1 MGRLSKKEKMEISTG
16 YTRMIDKISDA
27 IVRSGR
33 FVVEEGVTIGFAAM
47 LWRITGKVYQKNKS
61 GDETPEWA
69 IRNAI
74 LDGLANVRKMLMIEI
89 PLIGIAPNSWLEPIV
104 RAYENMMYGK
114 VDGAWEYDQATQGYV
129 MQAIPL
135 VERLEIVV
143 LLPGLF
149 RVQLEMMK
157 GLVSKP

>member
-1 MGRLSKKEKMEISTG
+1 MGNISKKDRAEIAARYSL
-16 YTRMIDKISDA
+16 MLDKISDA
-27 IVRSGR
+27 IVRTGR
-33 FVVEEGVTIGFAAM
+33 FMVEEGVTIGFAAM
-47 LWRITGKVYQKNKS
+47 LWRITGKVYQKNDS

-74 LDGLANVRKMLMIEI
+74 LDGLANVRKMLLLEI
-89 PLIGIAPNSWLEPIV
+89 PLVGIAPNSWLEPIV
-104 RAYENMMYGK
+104 KAYENMMYGK
-114 VDGAWEYDQATQGYV
+114 VNGSWEWDEGTEGYV

-135 VERLEIVV
+135 VERLEIVI

-157 GLVSKP
+157 GLVSKG